1 MTSLFNMEAAANVS
15 QQCCSC
21 DASSARC
28 WCVDCN
34 EALCDI
40 CVSAH
45 RRVTVTRSHRI
56 LNQPPAGGVSTPPT
70 KFCRLHP
77 SEPLKLYCFTC
88 NQLTCRDCQLT
99 AHMNH
104 RYQFVR
110 EALHTL
116 KKQLEVRVQP
126 IRAQGDRVSRI
137 LLDMET
143 RLQDIAN
150 SQSCLK
156 TELQQSYTVLIQH
169 LKMRMVEIL
178 KQVEKVCESEYE
190 WIQRRMRRMKQ
201 LMQKQQAVT
210 EIAEK
215 ARNTSD
221 LSALWTY
228 TTQVE
233 SQLKNLPD
241 EDLSPPQ
248 TMSELKVVTDHS
260 SLDAVVNFGALQV
273 LWVPFAVSQTSNQ
286 NTPAGFSS
294 YPSTPACPDPTYR
307 PLPQTRTTRD
317 SPVPVGSSSTSSS
330 QLCPLSFTVT
340 PTTSTCPA
348 PSRRTDSPAPV
359 TCPSTSWKSSLSFNQ
374 SNAPFATTAA
384 VTSAVQHPSSTL
396 SQLEKNSP
404 GQVPQPFSAP
414 LPPSAGPSSVL
425 QPVQP
430 SLVLN
435 QPTAPHKNQSTA
447 ALLNITQT
455 VYQVSCLPPAVPQFP
470 MLLSQASPGNTWPK
484 QKYLMGNVIPGRLSP
499 ASVSSKIP
507 PAATTGNQISVGPS
521 QTALHP
527 PPTSS
532 PPSSTQRLDPDTD
545 PGPHSSSLDQQQ
557 QSPVVR
563 AVADSACDCSV
574 QQAAARQPEPAENE
588 PTSTVSEEPAGKPS
602 APEEPEPEPE
612 VLDKEVE
619 EPEPEVS
626 DSEGGEP
633 EPEPQV
639 SDKEVEEP
647 EPEVSDRD
655 VEKPEPEVLDSE
667 GDKLEPEPLVSD
679 SGGDE
684 PELLVSDSEG
694 DELEPELLVSDSE
707 GDELEPELLVSDSEG
722 DELEPELLVSD
733 SEGDELEPE
742 SLVSD
747 SGGDEPELLVSD
759 SEGDELEPE
768 SLVSDSEGDEL
779 EPESLVSD
787 SEGDEPEPKPEVS
800 DSESDE
806 LEPGVSDSESDELEP
821 GVSDSEGDELEPG
834 VSDSE
839 GDELEPGVSDSEG
852 DELEPG
858 VSDSE
863 CDELEPGVSDS
874 ECDGLEPGVSDSECD
889 GLEPGVSDSE
899 CDGLE
904 PGVSDSECDELQP
917 GVSDSECDGLEPGVS
932 DSECDGLQPGVSD
945 SEGDEPGLVIGESVS
960 SLSQWQPSVVLLRLP
975 VSSPR
980 PGCPLPCFSLVAG
993 DDEDEFYLKEIQ
1005 DTQSHA
1011 GDVTDDTITELPS
1024 PPSSPATLVIVTCSA
1039 CRSANSSII
1048 CSFCGRG
1055 YHRDCHLPPVGPDL
1069 RSEWMCSLCQDLS
1082 DPSDPFSSDRPP
1094 RPHSPCLSLQD
1105 QRRCESLL
1113 LYVKVEGC
1121 PRLPQCQLT
1130 VMSERLTLCRS
1141 PSYRTAA
1148 EFLSDIWSLFKDASE
1163 DDDVLMRLQESLRCR
1178 WIGGLGPELRNTDGG
1193 KHAVKQPFTSDMSDA
1208 EQAAEHFKGS
1218 KVKMEEEEV
1227 AVTSES
1233 KMKETRK
1240 RLRALLHLVELARSK
1255 RAKTDKMA
1263 ERQNP

>member
-768 SLVSDSEGDEL
+768 LLVSDSEGDELEPESLVSDSEGDEL

-800 DSESDE
+800 DSES
-806 LEPGVSDSESDELEP
+806 
-821 GVSDSEGDELEPG
+821 
-834 VSDSE
+834 
-839 GDELEPGVSDSEG
+839 
-852 DELEPG
+852 
-858 VSDSE
+858 
-863 CDELEPGVSDS
+863 
-874 ECDGLEPGVSDSECD
+874 
-889 GLEPGVSDSE
+889 
-899 CDGLE
+899 
-904 PGVSDSECDELQP
+904 
-917 GVSDSECDGLEPGVS
+917 
-932 DSECDGLQPGVSD
+932 
-945 SEGDEPGLVIGESVS
+945 DEPGLVIGESVS

>member
-768 SLVSDSEGDEL
+768 LL
-779 EPESLVSD
+779 
-787 SEGDEPEPKPEVS
+787 
-800 DSESDE
+800 
-806 LEPGVSDSESDELEP
+806 
-821 GVSDSEGDELEPG
+821 
-834 VSDSE
+834 
-839 GDELEPGVSDSEG
+839 
-852 DELEPG
+852 
-858 VSDSE
+858 
-863 CDELEPGVSDS
+863 
-874 ECDGLEPGVSDSECD
+874 
-889 GLEPGVSDSE
+889 
-899 CDGLE
+899 
-904 PGVSDSECDELQP
+904 
-917 GVSDSECDGLEPGVS
+917 
-932 DSECDGLQPGVSD
+932 VSD